1 AWYSTKRYTTT
12 RSHDSGEK
20 RMDISYRII
29 RALCR
34 ILVFLQ
40 MRLHVRNAARVPTT
54 GPVLVVS
61 NHLGSTDPLTIAVD
75 IPRQLRI
82 VAKAELFDWP
92 FIGWLARRGDVI
104 PIRRGESD
112 RDALRTVLDALY
124 ADQCALVFPE
134 GGYRQPPEVASML
147 PVKPGAAWLALK
159 TGATVVPV
167 GIWGTEYVWSR
178 ARGWRFWH
186 RPRVHVAFGEPYLPV
201 PPRGVSTK
209 AATTAVAEEMARRIA
224 ELLPEDYRGFYGD
237 VRAGVLVGS

>member
-1 AWYSTKRYTTT
+1 
-12 RSHDSGEK
+12 
-20 RMDISYRII
+20 MDTNYRII
-29 RALCR
+29 RVLGR
-34 ILVFLQ
+34 ILLFLQ
-40 MRLHVRNAARVPTT
+40 MRLHVRYAERVPAD

-61 NHLGSTDPLTIAVD
+61 NHLGATDPLTIAVD

-92 FIGWLARRGDVI
+92 FIGWLARRGGVI

-112 RDALRTVLDALY
+112 REALRTVLDALY

-134 GGYRQPPEVASML
+134 GSYRDPPEPAGML

-167 GIWGTEYVWSR
+167 GIWGTEVVWSR

-186 RPRVHVAFGEPYLPV
+186 RPHVHVVFGEPYVPV
-201 PPRGVSTK
+201 VPQGVSSK
-209 AATTAVAEEMARRIA
+209 AVTTAVAEDMARRIA
-224 ELLPEDYRGFYGD
+224 ALIPSEYRGLYED
-237 VRAGVLVGS
+237 MPAGVLVGS